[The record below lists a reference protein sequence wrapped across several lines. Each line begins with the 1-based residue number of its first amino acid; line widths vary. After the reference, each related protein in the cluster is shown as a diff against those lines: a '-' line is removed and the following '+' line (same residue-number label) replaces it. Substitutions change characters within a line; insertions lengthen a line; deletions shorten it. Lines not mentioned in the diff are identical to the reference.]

1 MICLN
6 NMIPVTKDYIAIPP
20 KLNYAVAPL
29 STAYAD
35 LIMTKNNH
43 KFKSSI
49 YRGGSLTKLKEIYK
63 NKCGYCETVT
73 AAGAELRVDHY
84 RPKDKV
90 KEDPMH
96 LTGYYWLAYE
106 WSNLVL
112 ACEKCNRAKSNKFPL
127 EQNGTRCYQP
137 LTVVGSTDFDK
148 LTFSISHPSLCGELP
163 SIVNPEVDTN
173 LIDWFVFLPNG
184 EIKEI
189 NNHSRMKETIKV
201 CKLNREPLIL
211 DRKKIF
217 DDIVTKI
224 ERYLNDYI
232 ADNDTPKITTRV
244 NDILDE
250 LILQSDEENK
260 YSRFCYFL
268 YLKFDLFI
276 QNKFDLKSR
285 TLITNL
291 FLPHRLANLGF

>member
-1 MICLN
+1 
-6 NMIPVTKDYIAIPP
+6 MIPVIKDYTTIPT
-20 KLNYAVAPL
+20 KLNYTVAPL

-35 LIMTKNNH
+35 LIVSKNKH

-49 YRGGSLTKLKEIYK
+49 YRGGSLSKLKEIYK

-84 RPKDKV
+84 RPKDMV
-90 KEDPMH
+90 KEDLLH

-127 EQNGTRCYQP
+127 EQNGVRCYQP
-137 LTVVGSTDFDK
+137 LTEAGTTNLDRG
-148 LTFSISHPSLCGELP
+148 TFSISHPSLSNELP

-173 LIDWFVFLPNG
+173 LLHWFVFLPNG
-184 EIKEI
+184 EIKEV
-189 NNHSRMKETIKV
+189 NNHSRMKETIRV
-201 CKLNREPLIL
+201 CKLNREPLVL

-217 DDIVTKI
+217 DTIIDKLD
-224 ERYLNDYI
+224 RYLDDYI
-232 ADNDTPKITTRV
+232 IDNDTQKITTRV
-244 NDILDE
+244 NDILDD
-250 LILQSDEENK
+250 LILQSNEENK
-260 YSRFCYFL
+260 YSRFSHFF
-268 YLKFDLFI
+268 YLKFNLFI

-291 FLPHRLANLGF
+291 FLAHRRTHKK